1 MIKYFLQGVS
11 SLPDYVSFKIFPG
24 TPLEHIFSAAG
35 DDLLELLQG
44 FFTFNPLCRTTAT
57 QVLHHYTHE
66 VLIQP
71 ALLCDLMCCV
81 HKVKASAVFQI
92 AHFC

>member
-1 MIKYFLQGVS
+1 MACWYLFFPRDLCFYFAHMLGSLYTSVCQISLQGVS

-44 FFTFNPLCRTTAT
+44 FFTFNPLTRTTAT
-57 QVLHHYTHE
+57 QV
-66 VLIQP
+66 IQ
-71 ALLCDLMCCV
+71 
-81 HKVKASAVFQI
+81 H
-92 AHFC
+92 

>member
-1 MIKYFLQGVS
+1 MSLQGMS

-44 FFTFNPLCRTTAT
+44 LFTFNPSTRTTAT
-57 QVLHHYTHE
+57 QVINTVTVLTYKEQLHY
-66 VLIQP
+66 
-71 ALLCDLMCCV
+71 
-81 HKVKASAVFQI
+81 
-92 AHFC
+92 

>member
-1 MIKYFLQGVS
+1 MSLQGMT

-44 FFTFNPLCRTTAT
+44 LFTFNPLTRTTAT
-57 QVLHHYTHE
+57 QVRKKKYFTKK
-66 VLIQP
+66 
-71 ALLCDLMCCV
+71 LLLFTYWLGKT
-81 HKVKASAVFQI
+81 KVIV
-92 AHFC
+92 

>member
-1 MIKYFLQGVS
+1 MACWYLFVFSPLMLVFFTLLTCEDHCKHYQISLQGVS

-44 FFTFNPLCRTTAT
+44 LFTFNPLSRTTAT
-57 QVLHHYTHE
+57 QVMHH
-66 VLIQP
+66 
-71 ALLCDLMCCV
+71 
-81 HKVKASAVFQI
+81 
-92 AHFC
+92 

>member
-1 MIKYFLQGVS
+1 MWPVCVLFFVFLIHFFPYYFLSSEGNCNLDPMFLQGVS
-11 SLPDYVSFKIFPG
+11 SLPDYVSFKILPG

-57 QVLHHYTHE
+57 QVLDH
-66 VLIQP
+66 L
-71 ALLCDLMCCV
+71 
-81 HKVKASAVFQI
+81 
-92 AHFC
+92 